1 MPIYGQGDTYEEEEI
16 EETVEESEEAEEKPA
31 KQKKSFSVNPK
42 IIGLSCAGAAL
53 VLIIGAVLI
62 WSGVQKDKAQ
72 QQANADA
79 VFQNLKDQEE
89 LQERNPE
96 LFEENGETQAE
107 QQPAVQQSSVS
118 YSKKEVEALRLW
130 GYTADEIEISSR
142 DGIPAKTLVDQ
153 AKFDRQ
159 LAQKEALDAVRDT
172 ASPEYQE
179 LLNKTW
185 LGGAPLNLD
194 AVDPNVIYNNT
205 SRKMN
210 VDYEKCGAQGSQL
223 FLKLYLDDG
232 TAVFMTVTPNRWKE
246 LNDSGNIVVE
256 VTWREAG
263 ELRIVTDVH
272 EVRVDQ

>member
-96 LFEENGETQAE
+96 LFEEDGETQAE

-159 LAQKEALDAVRDT
+159 LAQKEALDAVRDYCI
-172 ASPEYQE
+172 S
-179 LLNKTW
+179 
-185 LGGAPLNLD
+185 GISGA
-194 AVDPNVIYNNT
+194 A
-205 SRKMN
+205 
-210 VDYEKCGAQGSQL
+210 
-223 FLKLYLDDG
+223 
-232 TAVFMTVTPNRWKE
+232 
-246 LNDSGNIVVE
+246 
-256 VTWREAG
+256 
-263 ELRIVTDVH
+263 
-272 EVRVDQ
+272 

>member
-16 EETVEESEEAEEKPA
+16 EDTEETVEESEEADEKPA

-42 IIGLSCAGAAL
+42 IIGLSCAGVAL
-53 VLIIGAVLI
+53 VLIIGAVLV

-96 LFEENGETQAE
+96 LFEEDGETQAE
-107 QQPAVQQSSVS
+107 QQPVVQQSSVS

-130 GYTADEIEISSR
+130 GYKADEI
-142 DGIPAKTLVDQ
+142 
-153 AKFDRQ
+153 
-159 LAQKEALDAVRDT
+159 VRDT

-179 LLNKTW
+179 RLNKTW

-194 AVDPNVIYNNT
+194 AVDPNVIYSNT

-232 TAVFMTVTPNRWKE
+232 TAAFMTVTPNRCKE

>member
-16 EETVEESEEAEEKPA
+16 EETEETVEEEAEEKPA

-42 IIGLSCAGAAL
+42 IIGLSCAGVAL
-53 VLIIGAVLI
+53 VLAIGAVLI

-79 VFQNLKDQEE
+79 VFQNLKDQED
-89 LQERNPE
+89 LQKRNPE
-96 LFEENGETQAE
+96 LFEDNGETQAE
-107 QQPAVQQSSVS
+107 QPVVQQSSVS

-194 AVDPNVIYNNT
+194 SVDPNVIYNNT

-232 TAVFMTVTPNRWKE
+232 TAAFMTVTPNRWKE
-246 LNDSGNIVVE
+246 LAETGNIVVE